1 MTDFNSMRVNMVN
14 NQIKP
19 FAVTNPVILDA
30 FATIPRENF
39 GQFIIESAIYTDNI
53 LYLNQKKKFE
63 SRFYLS
69 TAVFAKMIQI
79 ADIKKHESVLDIGC
93 LTGYSS
99 AILSKIC
106 STVDGLEQHDELVD
120 ISKENIKKL
129 GIENINVHH
138 GNLKDGYMKK
148 ELFDAIFINGS
159 VDLVPQPINDQ
170 VKDGGR
176 VITIKREGLI
186 GYMVIYKKAG
196 DYMTQI
202 NHFEITVPYIT
213 KDFMRKSEFAF

>member
-1 MTDFNSMRVNMVN
+1 MTDFNSMRLNMVN

-19 FAVTNPVILDA
+19 FAVTNPVILNA
-30 FATIPRENF
+30 FSTVPRESF

-63 SRFYLS
+63 NRYYLP

-79 ADIKKHESVLDIGC
+79 ADIRKHESVLDIGC

-106 STVDGLEQHDELVD
+106 EKVDGLEQHEELVD
-120 ISKENIKKL
+120 IAKENIKKL
-129 GIENINVHH
+129 GIENIKVHQ
-138 GNLKDGYMKK
+138 GNLKEGLKKK
-148 ELFDAIFINGS
+148 ELFDAVFINGS
-159 VDLVPQPINDQ
+159 VDLVPQSINDQ

-176 VITIKREGLI
+176 VVTIKREGQI
-186 GYMVIYKKAG
+186 GYMVILKKAG
-196 DYMTQI
+196 NYMNQI
-202 NHFEITVPYIT
+202 NHFEITVPYIS
-213 KDFMRKSEFAF
+213 KDFIRKSEFAF

>member
-1 MTDFNSMRVNMVN
+1 MTDFNSMRLNMVN

-19 FAVTNPVILDA
+19 FAVTNPVILNA
-30 FATIPRENF
+30 FSTVPRESF

-63 SRFYLS
+63 NRYYLP

-79 ADIKKHESVLDIGC
+79 ADIRKHESVLDIGC

-106 STVDGLEQHDELVD
+106 ETVDGLEQHEELVD
-120 ISKENIKKL
+120 IAKENIKKL
-129 GIENINVHH
+129 GIKNIKVHQ
-138 GNLKDGYMKK
+138 GNLKEGLKKK
-148 ELFDAIFINGS
+148 ELFDAVFINGS
-159 VDLVPQPINDQ
+159 VDLVPQSINDQ
-170 VKDGGR
+170 LKDCGR
-176 VITIKREGLI
+176 VVTIKREGQI
-186 GYMVIYKKAG
+186 GYMVILKKTG
-196 DYMTQI
+196 NYLNQI
-202 NHFEITVPYIT
+202 NHFEITVPYIS

>member
-63 SRFYLS
+63 SRFYLPA
-69 TAVFAKMIQI
+69 AVFAKMIQI

-129 GIENINVHH
+129 GIENINIHH

>member
-1 MTDFNSMRVNMVN
+1 MTDFNSMRLNMVN

-19 FAVTNPVILDA
+19 FAVTNPVILNA
-30 FATIPRENF
+30 FSTVPRESF

-63 SRFYLS
+63 NRYYLP

-79 ADIKKHESVLDIGC
+79 ADIRKHESVLDIGC

-106 STVDGLEQHDELVD
+106 EKVDGLEQHEELVD
-120 ISKENIKKL
+120 IAKENIKKL
-129 GIENINVHH
+129 GIENIKVHQ
-138 GNLKDGYMKK
+138 GNLKEGLKKK
-148 ELFDAIFINGS
+148 ELFDAVFINGS
-159 VDLVPQPINDQ
+159 VDFVPQSINDQ

-176 VITIKREGLI
+176 VVTIKREGQI
-186 GYMVIYKKAG
+186 GYMVILKKAG
-196 DYMTQI
+196 NYMNQI
-202 NHFEITVPYIT
+202 NHFEITVPYIS
-213 KDFMRKSEFAF
+213 KDFIRKSEFAF

>member
-63 SRFYLS
+63 SRFYLPA
-69 TAVFAKMIQI
+69 AVFAKMIQI
-79 ADIKKHESVLDIGC
+79 ADIKKHECVLDIGC

-129 GIENINVHH
+129 GIENINIHH

>member
-69 TAVFAKMIQI
+69 AAVFAKMIQI
-79 ADIKKHESVLDIGC
+79 ADIKKHECVLDIGC

-129 GIENINVHH
+129 GIENINIHH

>member
-63 SRFYLS
+63 SRFYLPA
-69 TAVFAKMIQI
+69 AVFAKMIQI
-79 ADIKKHESVLDIGC
+79 ADIKKHECVLDIGC

-129 GIENINVHH
+129 GIENINVHL

>member
-39 GQFIIESAIYTDNI
+39 GQFVIESAIYTDNI

-69 TAVFAKMIQI
+69 AAVFAKMIQI

>member
-39 GQFIIESAIYTDNI
+39 GQFVIESAIYTDNI

>member
-69 TAVFAKMIQI
+69 AAVFAKMIQI

-129 GIENINVHH
+129 GIENINIHH

>member
-69 TAVFAKMIQI
+69 AAVFAKMIQI

-129 GIENINVHH
+129 GIENINIHH
-138 GNLKDGYMKK
+138 GTLKDGYMKK

>member
-1 MTDFNSMRVNMVN
+1 MTDYNSMRVNMVN